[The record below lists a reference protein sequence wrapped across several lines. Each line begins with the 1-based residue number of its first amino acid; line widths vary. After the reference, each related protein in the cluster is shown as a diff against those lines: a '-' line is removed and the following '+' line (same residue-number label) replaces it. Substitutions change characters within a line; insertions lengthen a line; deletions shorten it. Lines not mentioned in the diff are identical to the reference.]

1 MKKGI
6 VFGLLILAVIVLVS
20 PGVVGKMAEGY
31 VEQGN
36 EWTSQS
42 VDSSGVRFTQE
53 SYESGWFTSQS
64 VDRLSISDA
73 TIQAELVEALELTSA
88 DQLPEL
94 LIYTRLDHGLI
105 PVSSLSRDGG
115 SLAPALAR
123 TVSTVSVVGA
133 DGGRIDVPTEFY
145 GHIGL
150 GGTIYSDITIEA
162 GSTTNTAFVAGLK
175 ESAATLGLDGKLADE
190 LNDASAKAGNE
201 EVAISWEDI
210 SMEVSLEPN
219 SGRVTFVGGGDGM
232 SVDADDGFVKMGAFR
247 FMNDST
253 PTAAGVPVGDY
264 DFEIDSFQVNE
275 PESPPMSFGPISIKG
290 SSSADGDRINADS
303 QMFFAASEFPG
314 VGSASMTMD
323 VALSNLDAEPL
334 KRLSDA
340 LNSMQDGVTEQEMFV
355 MLEPDLRELLSSGLG
370 VEFRQL
376 DVELPQGTINS
387 KISVTLPETDA
398 ASFSWAGVLQA
409 MSGSANL
416 SVPGEMVDMALAMN
430 PQAQMVVGMGFLQKN
445 GEVYEM
451 EALYEKGLLTV
462 NGAPIPIPMPMQ

>member
-6 VFGLLILAVIVLVS
+6 VFGLLALALIVIVS

-42 VDSSGVRFTQE
+42 VDSSGVTFTQE

-64 VDRLSISDA
+64 VDRLSISDT
-73 TIQAELVEALELTSA
+73 TIQGQLVAALALESA

-94 LIYTRLDHGLI
+94 VINTRLDHGLI
-105 PVSSLSRDGG
+105 PVSSLSRNGG

-123 TVSTVSVVGA
+123 TVSTISIVGA
-133 DGGRIDVPTEFY
+133 NGASVDFPTEFY

-162 GSTTNTAFVAGLK
+162 GSTTNTALMQSFKDSV
-175 ESAATLGLDGKLADE
+175 ATLGLDDKLADE
-190 LNDASAKAGNE
+190 LSDPADLAVDE
-201 EVAISWEDI
+201 EVAISWEDL
-210 SMEVSLEPN
+210 SMEVTLEPN
-219 SGRVTFVGGGDGM
+219 SGRITVIGAGDGA
-232 SVDADDGFVKMGAFR
+232 SVEGDDGVVNMGAYR
-247 FMNDST
+247 FMNDQT
-253 PTAAGVPVGDY
+253 PSDLGIPLGDY
-264 DFEIDSFQVNE
+264 DFEIDTLDVNE
-275 PESPPMSFGPISIKG
+275 TSSPPMSLGPISIKG
-290 SSSADGDRINADS
+290 NTSANGDRVDADS
-303 QMFFAASEFPG
+303 QVFFAASEFPG

-323 VALSNLDAEPL
+323 IALTSLDAEPL
-334 KRLSDA
+334 MRLSEA
-340 LNSMQDGVTEQEMFV
+340 LNSMQDDASEEEVFMA
-355 MLEPDLRELLSSGLG
+355 LEPDLRALLVSGFAIDL
-370 VEFRQL
+370 RQL

-387 KISVTLPETDA
+387 KISLSLPETDA
-398 ASFSWAGVLQA
+398 ASFSWAGILQA
-409 MSGSANL
+409 MSGSANV

-445 GEVYEM
+445 GDVYEM

>member
-6 VFGLLILAVIVLVS
+6 VFGLIVVAVIVLVS

-31 VEQGN
+31 VEQSN

-42 VDSSGVRFTQE
+42 VDSSGIAFSQE

-73 TIQAELVEALELTSA
+73 AIQGQLMAALALDSA

-94 LIYTRLDHGLI
+94 VIKTRLDHGLI
-105 PVSSLSRDGG
+105 PLSSLSRDGG

-133 DGGRIDVPTEFY
+133 NGASVDIPTEFF

-150 GGTIYSDITIEA
+150 DGTIYSDITIEA
-162 GSTTNTAFVAGLK
+162 GTTTSTALIASLK
-175 ESAATLGLDGKLADE
+175 DSMATLGLDDSLTDEFDDAAAIAAGK
-190 LNDASAKAGNE
+190 
-201 EVAISWEDI
+201 EVAISWQDMTMDVE
-210 SMEVSLEPN
+210 LEPN
-219 SGRVTFVGGGDGM
+219 SGRVIFVGGGDGM
-232 SVDADDGFVKMGAFR
+232 SVEGDDGVVKVGAFR

-253 PTAAGVPVGDY
+253 PSAAGIPVGDY
-264 DFEIDSFQVNE
+264 DFEIDSVAVSETQ
-275 PESPPMSFGPISIKG
+275 SPPMSFGPVPIKG
-290 SSSADGDRINADS
+290 NSSEDGGRVNADS
-303 QMFFAASEFPG
+303 QIFFAANELPG

-323 VALSNLDAEPL
+323 IALSNLNAEPL

-340 LNSMQDGVTEQEMFV
+340 LNTMPSDISEQEMFV
-355 MLEPDLRELLSSGLG
+355 MLEPDLRALLSSGLG
-370 VEFRQL
+370 VDFRQL

-387 KISVTLPETDA
+387 KISVSLPETDS

-409 MSGSANL
+409 MSGNASL